1 MPPNQA
7 CVPNEPQQL
16 PPAIVLRVFLP
27 FAAGYFLSYLYRTIN
42 AVLAPQLAS
51 SLHLDA
57 ADLGLLT
64 SVYFLTFAAFQLPL
78 GVLLDR
84 FSPHRVESVLLLFA
98 AAGAALF
105 ALSDG
110 LHDLVLGRALIGL
123 GVSASNSRRKIIRL
137 LNKELGSSE
146 K

>member
-7 CVPNEPQQL
+7 CVPNEPPQL

-84 FSPHRVESVLLLFA
+84 FSPHRRHSW
-98 AAGAALF
+98 
-105 ALSDG
+105 
-110 LHDLVLGRALIGL
+110 I
-123 GVSASNSRRKIIRL
+123 
-137 LNKELGSSE
+137 
-146 K
+146 